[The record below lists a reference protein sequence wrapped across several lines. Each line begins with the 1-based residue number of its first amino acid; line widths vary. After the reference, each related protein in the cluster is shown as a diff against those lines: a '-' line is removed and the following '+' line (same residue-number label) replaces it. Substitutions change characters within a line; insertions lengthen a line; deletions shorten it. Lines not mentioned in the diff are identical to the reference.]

1 MLLHYKL
8 VKLLKQHVL
17 RQSLQQ
23 QLAPQLLPKQHDLL
37 QSLLQT
43 PLRMLQKSRKNLLK
57 FLA

>member
-1 MLLHYKL
+1 MRHHYKL

-17 RQSLQQ
+17 RQSLQL
-23 QLAPQLLPKQHDLL
+23 QLAPQLRPKQHALL

-43 PLRMLQKSRKNLLK
+43 PQRMLQKSRKNLLK